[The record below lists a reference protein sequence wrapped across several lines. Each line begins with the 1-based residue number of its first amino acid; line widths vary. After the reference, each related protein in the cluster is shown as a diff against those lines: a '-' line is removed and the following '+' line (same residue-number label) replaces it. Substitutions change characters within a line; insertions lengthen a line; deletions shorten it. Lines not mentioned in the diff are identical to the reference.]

1 MAENRSSVSDF
12 ERALG
17 NSKKQAEGVAQ
28 EVSGA
33 AQDLYDQAIESTSR
47 VASSAQNAARSSAD
61 SFEQAL
67 RNTIE
72 NKPYTTLLIAAGIG
86 WLLGRVHRPL

>member
-1 MAENRSSVSDF
+1 MAENRSSVRDF

-47 VASSAQNAARSSAD
+47 VHVRQPS
-61 SFEQAL
+61 L
-67 RNTIE
+67 
-72 NKPYTTLLIAAGIG
+72 
-86 WLLGRVHRPL
+86 HC